1 MRQAEAS
8 EKGLPPVFSRKKTS
22 CKAKHRI
29 VYIKKNFQSIQY
41 ILNDFR
47 F

>member
-8 EKGLPPVFSRKKTS
+8 GKGLPSVFFKKMTSRKT
-22 CKAKHRI
+22 KHRI

-41 ILNDFR
+41 ISNDFR